1 MGDLDPSC
9 LPETLAPLKDA
20 AQVHVAII
28 EGADHAFAASDLFSE
43 EDLTQAAMQALA
55 NWMPLRPHG

>member
-9 LPETLAPLKDA
+9 LPETLAPLREA
-20 AQVHVAII
+20 VQVRVAVI
-28 EGADHAFAASDLFSE
+28 EGADHAFAASDLHSE

-55 NWMPLRPHG
+55 NWMPLRPQG